1 MPITQRELS
10 ALECSVTL
18 LTDFES
24 ISDPM
29 DWQIGKHGLR
39 INFTHNG
46 RRYGSTY
53 LPDVAREQAWTK
65 EETLISLMRKAGW
78 NGRRS
83 TLPRRRKRF
92 PQISATGASV
102 APWRQF
108 WGVHASLR
116 ARSGVPTT
124 STTARFVLWE
134 R

>member
-78 NGRRS
+78 NGRREDWRKVPN
-83 TLPRRRKRF
+83 LNVVRYQGRRTSLGYSEWVEWKEW
-92 PQISATGASV
+92 IEKTG
-102 APWRQF
+102 RD
-108 WGVHASLR
+108 
-116 ARSGVPTT
+116 
-124 STTARFVLWE
+124 E
-134 R
+134 MNM

>member
-39 INFTHNG
+39 INFTHSG

-78 NGRRS
+78 NGRREDWRKVPN
-83 TLPRRRKRF
+83 LNVVRYQGRRTSLGYSEWVEWKEW
-92 PQISATGASV
+92 IEETG
-102 APWRQF
+102 RD
-108 WGVHASLR
+108 
-116 ARSGVPTT
+116 
-124 STTARFVLWE
+124 E
-134 R
+134 MDM

>member
-78 NGRRS
+78 NGRREDWRKVPN
-83 TLPRRRKRF
+83 LNVVRYQGRRTSLGYSEWVEWKEW
-92 PQISATGASV
+92 IEETG
-102 APWRQF
+102 RD
-108 WGVHASLR
+108 
-116 ARSGVPTT
+116 
-124 STTARFVLWE
+124 E
-134 R
+134 MDM